1 MTKLL
6 RTTAIAVALAMI
18 CLAQLLEGLLRANR
32 DQIYHWRGTP
42 SALFGPPLVVFIVVA
57 GLLAALLISAERPGY
72 WRAMVWTAVVLFL
85 PILIVHQIDHIWP
98 DHLPHWV
105 RLPPELFVVLLWP
118 VIAVICYRFAA
129 RQWEAVVDTVSVIL
143 VFTALSSVLIVV
155 QLLWLWWA
163 GRGLNDPRPNHVASA
178 TVPAPARPRIIWIV
192 LDELSY
198 QQVYEHRYPGLQ
210 LPAFDALASDA
221 IVFSDVAPTSDR
233 TEKAV
238 PALLSGHPVQ
248 QVSSTAGGMLLVRSS
263 AKNPWKRFDERDTV
277 FEDALRAGYKTAV
290 VGWFN
295 PYCRFLNDV
304 LDSCYWTNENVV
316 NNGLA
321 PERNFAGNLVSST
334 DTLFS
339 APRLRDLLNRSV
351 HLPKRFGET
360 VDEGHVDDYLHL
372 KRAADDVLRD
382 RSMTFTFLHLP
393 IPHPDGIYNR
403 RTGKLTPVGGTYIDN
418 LALADQWLGQTRAL
432 LESTGQWDSSTVIV
446 MGDHGWRTTLIWEK
460 MGKWTAEEQRASL
473 GGQFDSRPG
482 YIVKLAGQQ
491 TGQRID
497 ERFDAI
503 RTRALVD
510 ELLAGRIHSAQDL
523 KSWVDDGREPNEN
536 YGPDVQR

>member
-1 MTKLL
+1 MNSRL
-6 RTTAIAVALAMI
+6 RTTAVAVALAMI
-18 CLAQLLEGLLRANR
+18 CLAQLLEGLLRPSR
-32 DQIYHWRGTP
+32 DQIYHWSGKP
-42 SALFGPPLVVFIVVA
+42 SALFGPALVLFIIVA
-57 GLLAALLISAERPGY
+57 GLLAALLLSARRPGY
-72 WRAMVWTAVVLFL
+72 WRALVWTGVVLFL
-85 PILIVHQIDHIWP
+85 PLLIVHQVDHIWP
-98 DHLPHWV
+98 DDLPHWV
-105 RLPPELFVVLLWP
+105 RLPPELLVVILWP
-118 VIAVICYRFAA
+118 MIAVICYRFAA
-129 RQWEAVVDTVSVIL
+129 RYWEAVIDTVSVIL
-143 VFTALSSVLIVV
+143 AFTALSGLLFVV

-163 GRGLNDPRPNHVASA
+163 GRGLNEARPSHVASA
-178 TVPAPARPRIIWIV
+178 SGTAPARPRIIWIV

-221 IVFSDVAPTSDR
+221 TVFSDVAPTSDR

-248 QVSSTAGGMLLVRSS
+248 QVGSTPGGMLLVRSS
-263 AKNPWKRFDERDTV
+263 AKAPWERFNDRDTV

-295 PYCRFLNDV
+295 PYCRVLNDV

-316 NNGLA
+316 NNGLG
-321 PERNFAGNLVSST
+321 PERGFAGNLVSAT

-339 APRLRDLLNRSV
+339 APPLRRFLNRAV
-351 HLPKRFGET
+351 HLPTSFGET
-360 VDEGHVDDYLHL
+360 VDEAHVDDYVHL
-372 KRAADDVLRD
+372 NSVADDVLRD
-382 RSMTFTFLHLP
+382 RSMTFAFLHLP

-403 RTGKLTPVGGTYIDN
+403 STNRLTPTGGNYIDN
-418 LALADQWLGQTRAL
+418 LALADRWLAQTRAL

-473 GGQFDSRPG
+473 GGKFDTRPG

-503 RTRALVD
+503 RTRALID
-510 ELLAGRIHSAQDL
+510 ELLAGRIHSPEDL
-523 KSWVDDGREPNEN
+523 KSWVDHGRETNQN
-536 YGPDVQR
+536 YASDVRR